1 MKKLLCVLLAVLTL
15 MSFTA
20 CGEETKTDKGTS
32 NTSSTGTSDIPTT
45 VTIYIPDTITIYQSD
60 TLYAT
65 VTYVFEEGWQNKDAF
80 TVTMGGDTDKLGG
93 SGTIVY
99 SDKKLT
105 QEVSNGAT
113 METYYNDQG
122 QQIKMVNL
130 YASGG
135 YREVTYTYDSMGRLV
150 SEEVKMYDTADSE
163 AVVTTT
169 DYTYTDT
176 ADGYTTT
183 QEVNGHTMVS
193 AYNKDG
199 FQISQVTY
207 RNGEEMSRTE
217 VSYDEAGN
225 MVSNVTY
232 YNGQKQMEMKYTWKT
247 VEVSSEVAA
256 RLPQFRKGN

>member
-1 MKKLLCVLLAVLTL
+1 MKKLICVLLAL
-15 MSFTA
+15 MMTMAFVA
-20 CGEETKTDKGTS
+20 CGEEATAEK
-32 NTSSTGTSDIPTT
+32 
-45 VTIYIPDTITIYQSD
+45 VTIYIPDTVTIYQGD
-60 TLYAT
+60 TVYAT
-65 VTYVFEEGWQNKDAF
+65 VTYVFEEGWQDKAAF
-80 TVTMGGDTDKLGG
+80 TVTMSGDTDKLGG
-93 SGTIVY
+93 TGAMVY

-113 METYYNDQG
+113 METYYNEQG

-130 YASGG
+130 YADGG
-135 YREVTYTYDSMGRLV
+135 HREVTYTYDSMGRLI
-150 SEEVKMYDTADSE
+150 SEEEKMYETADSE

-176 ADGYTTT
+176 ADGYTST
-183 QEVNGHTMVS
+183 QEVNGYSVVS

-199 FQISQVTY
+199 LQLSEVTY

-217 VSYDEAGN
+217 ATYDAAGN

-232 YNGQKQMEMKYTWKT
+232 YNGQKQMEMKYTWKA

-256 RLPQFRKGN
+256 RLCQFKKGN